1 MSNQRY
7 KRHEQRTGRQQGMPF
22 SDWELPVGGLL
33 SVVLSAQL
41 APPLNGLLLART
53 FGVVFSGVTFCHAL
67 TNRGMA
73 AHYWRREKHL
83 GARNNGTRWWSELC
97 RNS

>member
-7 KRHEQRTGRQQGMPF
+7 NRNVQPAGDHGMPF
-22 SDWELPVGGLL
+22 SDWGLPVDGLL
-33 SVVLSAQL
+33 AGALSAQL

-53 FGVVFSGVTFCHAL
+53 FGVVFSGVTFCRAL

-73 AHYWRREKHL
+73 THYWRREKHS